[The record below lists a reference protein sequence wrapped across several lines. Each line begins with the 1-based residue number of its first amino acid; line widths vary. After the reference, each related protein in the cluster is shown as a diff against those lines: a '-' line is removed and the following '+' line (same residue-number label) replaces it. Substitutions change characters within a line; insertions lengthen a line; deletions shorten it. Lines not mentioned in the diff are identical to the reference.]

1 MISNNDGNKQKL
13 KKIKI
18 LLVMFILFAFGAIFQ
33 ASFFPEYGL
42 ENHLSKH
49 EASRHMLVRVSTYNI
64 EMSRPAN
71 ERFIVDSD
79 DTDVLLYIAKSM
91 PSLKDEVQSIQDFT
105 PPIVIA
111 IYKKALSLLEGKRD
125 ESDKVRV
132 DAAKKA
138 ISEL

>member
-1 MISNNDGNKQKL
+1 
-13 KKIKI
+13 
-18 LLVMFILFAFGAIFQ
+18 MFILFAFGAIFQ

-79 DTDVLLYIAKSM
+79 DTDVLLYIAKNM
-91 PSLKDEVQSIQDFT
+91 PSLKDEIQSVQDFT
-105 PPIVIA
+105 PTKVVA
-111 IYKKALSLLEGKRD
+111 IYIKALSLLESK
-125 ESDKVRV
+125 SDKPNTARM